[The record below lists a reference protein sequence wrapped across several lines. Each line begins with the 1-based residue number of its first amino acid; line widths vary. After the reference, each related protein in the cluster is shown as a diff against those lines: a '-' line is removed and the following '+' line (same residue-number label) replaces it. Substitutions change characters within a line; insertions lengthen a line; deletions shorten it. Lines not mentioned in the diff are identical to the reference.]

1 MYRSAVEIEREG
13 ESYKEWSVTKCVC
26 VNQAAKG
33 REREEKVGKPSVD
46 NHCEGRG
53 RKREIVG
60 IHPRVCVRDKT
71 SG

>member
-1 MYRSAVEIEREG
+1 MNRSAVEIERER
-13 ESYKEWSVTKCVC
+13 EREWSMTRCVC
-26 VNQAAKG
+26 VNQPAKG

-60 IHPRVCVRDKT
+60 ILARVCVRDKT